1 VTSVFRLKSCLDC
14 NGKSNFCISFVPL
27 IFSFVL
33 SLDLSSVLRIRSCWC
48 YEIYCP
54 SFLPPPGFGPRHFCV
69 LFLTASPPVRSG
81 ASEARQPVRVSE
93 HHRPVRVSPRFL
105 VSVTNFSVNHS
116 KSVAAAHHSKS
127 VAAAYHY
134 KSVAIAEHSKSV
146 TTANHSNYTA
156 SVDNSYSVATTTSCA
171 DNS

>member
-27 IFSFVL
+27 IFPFVL

-81 ASEARQPVRVSE
+81 LAFFLRAKRANRSGCLNITDRSGCLHGSWFRSLISASTTPSLSQQHIIPSQSQL
-93 HHRPVRVSPRFL
+93 HTITSLSPSQNTPSQSRL
-105 VSVTNFSVNHS
+105 Q
-116 KSVAAAHHSKS
+116 
-127 VAAAYHY
+127 
-134 KSVAIAEHSKSV
+134 
-146 TTANHSNYTA
+146 TTLTIPHL
-156 SVDNSYSVATTTSCA
+156 
-171 DNS
+171 